1 MVSPGWKEVYEGD
14 YRDEDEDEEQDIRD
28 QSLPVRKQGEKLK
41 TETLRLKEGKT
52 KPPARFTEAT
62 LLAAMENPVK
72 YLSTGDRQAA
82 KTLGETGGLGTVAT
96 RADIIE
102 KLFKS
107 FMMEKKGNEIHLTS
121 KAKQLLELVPEDLKK
136 PELTADWEKKL
147 SDIAKGN
154 LRQDTFLKEIREYT
168 CEIVE
173 EIKTGSGTFR
183 HDNITNKICPNC
195 GKRLLAVNGK
205 NSKMLVC
212 QDRECGYRETV
223 SRTTNARCPK
233 CHKRMEMIVKGKEET
248 FVCACGYKE
257 KLSSFQARRKKE
269 GAGVNKR
276 DVQKYLRQ
284 QQKEAKEP
292 VNNGFAQALAGIKL
306 D

>member
-1 MVSPGWKEVYEGD
+1 MERGLRGD

-168 CEIVE
+168 CEIVD

>member
-1 MVSPGWKEVYEGD
+1 MYK
-14 YRDEDEDEEQDIRD
+14 RQEQDIRD

-52 KPPARFTEAT
+52 KPPVRFTEAT

-72 YLSTGDRQAA
+72 YLSPGDRQAA

-168 CEIVE
+168 CEIVD

>member
-1 MVSPGWKEVYEGD
+1 MRSRISG
-14 YRDEDEDEEQDIRD
+14 IRAF
-28 QSLPVRKQGEKLK
+28 PVRKQGEKLK

-168 CEIVE
+168 CEIVD

>member
-1 MVSPGWKEVYEGD
+1 M
-14 YRDEDEDEEQDIRD
+14 RD

-52 KPPARFTEAT
+52 KPPVRFTEAT

-72 YLSTGDRQAA
+72 YLSPGDRQAA

-168 CEIVE
+168 CEIVD

>member
-1 MVSPGWKEVYEGD
+1 MQPGGKEVYEGD

-52 KPPARFTEAT
+52 KPPVRFTEAT

-72 YLSTGDRQAA
+72 YLSPGDRQAA

-168 CEIVE
+168 CEIVD